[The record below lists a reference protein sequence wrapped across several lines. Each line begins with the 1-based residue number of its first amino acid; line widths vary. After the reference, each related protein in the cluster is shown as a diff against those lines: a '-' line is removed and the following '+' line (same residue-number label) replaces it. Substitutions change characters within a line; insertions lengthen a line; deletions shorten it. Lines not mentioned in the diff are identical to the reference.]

1 MYIDTYNTNNEDE
14 RFKKYVEI
22 LKSHDQLKKS
32 LWNKINTPEV
42 LKLEDNSDIIKETC
56 PVVCLFLVISLIFL
70 ILKYICLR
78 ALGIHSKN
86 LFATRAKWNV

>member
-32 LWNKINTPEV
+32 FIVNIAENT
-42 LKLEDNSDIIKETC
+42 
-56 PVVCLFLVISLIFL
+56 F
-70 ILKYICLR
+70 
-78 ALGIHSKN
+78 
-86 LFATRAKWNV
+86 

>member
-32 LWNKINTPEV
+32 FIVNIAENMFWFTKIPNIGNIPIGILW
-42 LKLEDNSDIIKETC
+42 L
-56 PVVCLFLVISLIFL
+56 
-70 ILKYICLR
+70 
-78 ALGIHSKN
+78 
-86 LFATRAKWNV
+86 

>member
-42 LKLEDNSDIIKETC
+42 LKLKDNSDIKKETY
-56 PVVCLFLVISLIFL
+56 PVVWFLCRSLNE
-70 ILKYICLR
+70 K
-78 ALGIHSKN
+78 SN
-86 LFATRAKWNV
+86 